1 MEMTKSMIFKSLENW
16 HRVEFAYCES
26 LIWFAVR
33 PAPRFLPV
41 ERGIGVRL
49 AQSASSPFLKRI
61 SLPCA
66 GSTFYQQNVDR
77 AIKKKKWTPQRIGLG
92 IAALAFVA
100 FSVYSIALAGRHSSL
115 NVNREKITVSKVE
128 RGVFDE
134 FIVVTGVVQPLK
146 TYQLDAIE
154 GGYVSQK
161 LLDGGATVRQ
171 GDLILK
177 LENQRLTMDFV
188 NRETEMYRLINELEN
203 TKLSLKQDKFA
214 LRRTLSELDYQIQQ
228 AKDDHERNAKLF
240 ADGVISSQEFTRTKI
255 AYERLTQQREI
266 EIENQK
272 FQEENSLVQ
281 IKQLEG
287 TLDRTRTNLIMMKQ
301 NLENLSVKAP
311 VSGLLSR
318 VDVEIGASITAGQ
331 NIGQIDDLNGFK
343 MRVEVDEH
351 YISRIFPGL
360 EGSFEFSGATT
371 KLVVSKVYPE
381 VRNGRF
387 EVDMTFEKK
396 IPEGIRRGQSVPVRL
411 QLGKPAEATLL
422 PTGGF
427 FSDTGGN
434 WVYVLNESG
443 SKAEKRNISLGRK
456 NPQFFE
462 VLSGLEPGEQVI
474 TSSYE
479 NFGDKDILNLQ

>member
-1 MEMTKSMIFKSLENW
+1 MD
-16 HRVEFAYCES
+16 
-26 LIWFAVR
+26 R
-33 PAPRFLPV
+33 P
-41 ERGIGVRL
+41 I
-49 AQSASSPFLKRI
+49 Q
-61 SLPCA
+61 
-66 GSTFYQQNVDR
+66 
-77 AIKKKKWTPQRIGLG
+77 KKKWTPQRIGIG
-92 IAALAFVA
+92 IGVLAFAA
-100 FSVYSIALAGRHSSL
+100 FSIYTLVWSGRHSSL
-115 NVNREKITVSKVE
+115 NVSREKITISKVE

-154 GGYVSQK
+154 GGYVAQK
-161 LLDGGATVRQ
+161 LLDGGATVKK

-203 TKLSLKQDKFA
+203 TKLRLKQDKFA

-228 AKDDHERNAKLF
+228 AKIDHERNSKLF
-240 ADGVISSQEFTRTKI
+240 EDGVISRQEYERTKI
-255 AYERLTQQREI
+255 TFDRLTGQREI
-266 EIENQK
+266 EIENQE
-272 FQEENSLVQ
+272 FQEENNLVQ

-287 TLDRTRTNLIMMKQ
+287 TLERTRNNLSMMKQ

-318 VDVEIGASITAGQ
+318 VDVEIGASITTGQ

-360 EGSFEFSGATT
+360 EGSFEFNGTTT
-371 KLVVSKVYPE
+371 KLVVTKVYPE
-381 VRNGRF
+381 VKSGRF
-387 EVDMTFEKK
+387 EVDMTFEGK
-396 IPEGIRRGQSVPVRL
+396 IPDGIRRGQSVPVRL
-411 QLGKPAEATLL
+411 QLGKPAEAVLL

-434 WVYVLNESG
+434 WVYVVSKSG
-443 SKAEKRNISLGRK
+443 SQAEKRDISLGRK
-456 NPQFFE
+456 NPQYFE
-462 VLSGLEPGEQVI
+462 VLSGLEPGEEVV

-479 NFGDKDILNLQ
+479 NFGDKDVLNLQ

>member
-1 MEMTKSMIFKSLENW
+1 M
-16 HRVEFAYCES
+16 
-26 LIWFAVR
+26 
-33 PAPRFLPV
+33 
-41 ERGIGVRL
+41 
-49 AQSASSPFLKRI
+49 
-61 SLPCA
+61 
-66 GSTFYQQNVDR
+66 DR

-161 LLDGGATVRQ
+161 LLDGGATVKQ

-255 AYERLTQQREI
+255 AFERLTQQREI

-287 TLDRTRTNLIMMKQ
+287 TLDRTRTNLSMMKQ

-318 VDVEIGASITAGQ
+318 VDVEIGAGITAGQ

-371 KLVVSKVYPE
+371 KLVVAKVYPE

-456 NPQFFE
+456 NPQYFE

>member
-1 MEMTKSMIFKSLENW
+1 
-16 HRVEFAYCES
+16 
-26 LIWFAVR
+26 
-33 PAPRFLPV
+33 
-41 ERGIGVRL
+41 
-49 AQSASSPFLKRI
+49 
-61 SLPCA
+61 
-66 GSTFYQQNVDR
+66 VDR
-77 AIKKKKWTPQRIGLG
+77 PIQKKRFTPQRIALGLG
-92 IAALAFVA
+92 IVA
-100 FSVYSIALAGRHSSL
+100 FLVFAVRTLLNGNQSSL
-115 NVNREKITVSKVE
+115 NVNREKISISKVE

-154 GGYVSQK
+154 GGYVAQK

-177 LENQRLTMDFV
+177 LENQRLTMEYV

-203 TKLSLKQDKFA
+203 TKLSLKQNKFT
-214 LRRTLSELDYQIQQ
+214 LRRTLSELDFQIQQ
-228 AKDDHERNAKLF
+228 ANLDHERNSKLV
-240 ADGVISSQEFTRTKI
+240 ADKVISHQEYERTKI
-255 AYERLTQQREI
+255 TFERLTQQREI

-287 TLDRTRTNLIMMKQ
+287 TLDRTRTNLTMMKQ
-301 NLENLSVKAP
+301 NLANLSVRAP

-318 VDVEIGASITAGQ
+318 VDVEIGSSITAGQ

-360 EGSFEFSGATT
+360 EGSFEFNGATT

-387 EVDMTFEKK
+387 DVDMTFEKK
-396 IPEGIRRGQSVPVRL
+396 VPDGIRRGQSVPVRL

-434 WVYVLNESG
+434 WVYVVSESG
-443 SKAEKRNISLGRK
+443 TKATKRNISLGRK

-462 VLSGLEPGEQVI
+462 VLTGLEPGEQVI

-479 NFGDKDILNLQ
+479 NFGDKDVLNLQ

>member
-1 MEMTKSMIFKSLENW
+1 MD
-16 HRVEFAYCES
+16 RV
-26 LIWFAVR
+26 
-33 PAPRFLPV
+33 
-41 ERGIGVRL
+41 
-49 AQSASSPFLKRI
+49 
-61 SLPCA
+61 
-66 GSTFYQQNVDR
+66 
-77 AIKKKKWTPQRIGLG
+77 IKKKKWTLQRIAIGVA
-92 IAALAFVA
+92 ILAFAA
-100 FSVYSIALAGRHSSL
+100 FSVYSIALAGKHSSL
-115 NVNREKITVSKVE
+115 NVNREKITISKVE

-161 LLDGGATVRQ
+161 LIDGGATVRQ

-203 TKLSLKQDKFA
+203 TKLSLKQDKFT

-228 AKDDHERNAKLF
+228 ARDDHERNTKLF
-240 ADGVISSQEFTRTKI
+240 SDGVISKQEFTRTKI
-255 AYERLTQQREI
+255 AFERLTQQREI

-318 VDVEIGASITAGQ
+318 VDVEIGASIVAGQ

-360 EGSFEFSGATT
+360 EGSFEFNGATT

-387 EVDMTFEKK
+387 EVDMTFGQK
-396 IPEGIRRGQSVPVRL
+396 IPDGIRRGQSVPVRL

-434 WVYVLNESG
+434 WVYVLDEGG

-456 NPQFFE
+456 NPQFYE

>member
-1 MEMTKSMIFKSLENW
+1 MKEGK
-16 HRVEFAYCES
+16 H
-26 LIWFAVR
+26 
-33 PAPRFLPV
+33 LPL
-41 ERGIGVRL
+41 R
-49 AQSASSPFLKRI
+49 
-61 SLPCA
+61 
-66 GSTFYQQNVDR
+66 NVDR
-77 AIKKKKWTPQRIGLG
+77 QIQKKTFTPQRIALGLG
-92 IAALAFVA
+92 IVA
-100 FSVYSIALAGRHSSL
+100 FLVFAVRTLLTGSQSSL

-154 GGYVSQK
+154 GGYVAQK

-177 LENQRLTMDFV
+177 LENQRLTMEYV

-203 TKLSLKQDKFA
+203 TKLSLKQNKFT
-214 LRRTLSELDYQIQQ
+214 LRRTLSELDFQIQQ
-228 AKDDHERNAKLF
+228 AKLDHERNGKLV
-240 ADGVISSQEFTRTKI
+240 ADKVISQQEYERTKI
-255 AYERLTQQREI
+255 TFERLTQQREI

-272 FQEENSLVQ
+272 FQEENSIVQ

-287 TLDRTRTNLIMMKQ
+287 TLDRTRTNLTMMKQ
-301 NLENLSVKAP
+301 NLENLAVKAP

-318 VDVEIGASITAGQ
+318 VDVEIGSSITAGQ

-360 EGSFEFSGATT
+360 EGSFEFNGGTT
-371 KLVVSKVYPE
+371 KLVVNKVYPE

-387 EVDMTFEKK
+387 DVDMVFSK
-396 IPEGIRRGQSVPVRL
+396 IPDGIRRGQSVPVRL

-422 PTGGF
+422 ATGGF

-443 SKAEKRNISLGRK
+443 GTATKRNISLGRK

-462 VLSGLEPGEQVI
+462 VLSGLEAGEQVI

-479 NFGDKDILNLQ
+479 NFGDKDVLNLQ

>member
-1 MEMTKSMIFKSLENW
+1 MDRPIKKKVFTFQRLAIALFT
-16 HRVEFAYCES
+16 VGF
-26 LIWFAVR
+26 LIFAVR
-33 PAPRFLPV
+33 TVLN
-41 ERGIGVRL
+41 
-49 AQSASSPFLKRI
+49 
-61 SLPCA
+61 
-66 GSTFYQQNVDR
+66 GSQ
-77 AIKKKKWTPQRIGLG
+77 
-92 IAALAFVA
+92 
-100 FSVYSIALAGRHSSL
+100 SSL

-154 GGYVSQK
+154 GGYVAQK
-161 LLDGGATVRQ
+161 LLDGGASVKK

-203 TKLSLKQDKFA
+203 TRLRLRQDKFA
-214 LRRTLSELDYQIQQ
+214 LRKTLSELDFQIQQ
-228 AKDDHERNAKLF
+228 AKMDYDRSNKLF
-240 ADGVISSQEFTRTKI
+240 ADKVVSQQEFERLKNT
-255 AYERLTQQREI
+255 YERLIGQREI

-272 FQEENSLVQ
+272 FQEENSITQ

-287 TLDRTRTNLIMMKQ
+287 TLDRTKLNLSMMKD
-301 NLENLSVKAP
+301 NLANLSVKAP

-360 EGSFEFSGATT
+360 EGSFEFNGAKV

-381 VRNGRF
+381 VRNGKF
-387 EVDMTFEKK
+387 DVDMTFEK

-411 QLGKPAEATLL
+411 QLGKPAEATLIA
-422 PTGGF
+422 TGGF

-434 WVYVLNESG
+434 WVYVLSEG
-443 SKAEKRNISLGRK
+443 GAKAIKRNISLGRK

-462 VLSGLEPGEQVI
+462 VLSGLEPGEEVI

-479 NFGDKDILNLQ
+479 NFGDKDVLNLQN

>member
-1 MEMTKSMIFKSLENW
+1 MDRPIKKKVFTFQRIAIGLFTVGFL
-16 HRVEFAYCES
+16 V
-26 LIWFAVR
+26 FAVR
-33 PAPRFLPV
+33 TVLN
-41 ERGIGVRL
+41 
-49 AQSASSPFLKRI
+49 
-61 SLPCA
+61 
-66 GSTFYQQNVDR
+66 GSQ
-77 AIKKKKWTPQRIGLG
+77 
-92 IAALAFVA
+92 
-100 FSVYSIALAGRHSSL
+100 SSL
-115 NVNREKITVSKVE
+115 NVTRDKITVSKVE

-154 GGYVSQK
+154 GGYVAQK
-161 LLDGGATVRQ
+161 LLDGGASVKK

-203 TKLSLKQDKFA
+203 TRLRLRQDKFA
-214 LRRTLSELDYQIQQ
+214 LRKTLSELDFQIQQ
-228 AKDDHERNAKLF
+228 AKMDYERNGKLY
-240 ADGVISSQEFTRTKI
+240 ADKIVSQQEFERIKNT
-255 AYERLTQQREI
+255 YERLSGQREI

-272 FQEENSLVQ
+272 FQEENSIIQ

-287 TLDRTRTNLIMMKQ
+287 TLERTKLNLSMMKD
-301 NLENLSVKAP
+301 NLANLAVKAP

-360 EGSFEFSGATT
+360 EGSFEFNGQKV

-387 EVDMTFEKK
+387 DVDMEFEK

-411 QLGKPAEATLL
+411 QLGKPAEATLI

-434 WVYVLNESG
+434 WVYVLSESG
-443 SKAEKRNISLGRK
+443 TKATKRNISLGRK

-462 VLSGLEPGEQVI
+462 VLSGLEPGEEVI

-479 NFGDKDILNLQ
+479 NFGEKDILNLQ

>member
-1 MEMTKSMIFKSLENW
+1 MD
-16 HRVEFAYCES
+16 
-26 LIWFAVR
+26 R
-33 PAPRFLPV
+33 P
-41 ERGIGVRL
+41 I
-49 AQSASSPFLKRI
+49 Q
-61 SLPCA
+61 
-66 GSTFYQQNVDR
+66 
-77 AIKKKKWTPQRIGLG
+77 KKVFTPQRIALGLA
-92 IAALAFVA
+92 IVA
-100 FSVYSIALAGRHSSL
+100 FLVFAVRTLLTGTQSSL
-115 NVNREKITVSKVE
+115 NVERERITVSKVE

-154 GGYVSQK
+154 GGYVAQK
-161 LLDGGATVRQ
+161 LLDGGASVRQ

-177 LENQRLTMDFV
+177 LENQRLMLDFV
-188 NRETEMYRLINELEN
+188 NRETEMYDLINNLEN
-203 TKLSLKQDKFA
+203 TRLRLRQDKFT
-214 LRRTLSELDYQIQQ
+214 LKKTLSELDYQIRQ
-228 AKDDHERNAKLF
+228 AKDDHDRNAKLF
-240 ADGVISSQEFTRTKI
+240 ADKVISEQEFIKTKI
-255 AYERLTQQREI
+255 IFERLSQQRDI

-272 FQEENSLVQ
+272 FQEENSIIQ

-287 TLDRTRTNLIMMKQ
+287 TLDRTRLNLTMMKQ
-301 NLENLSVKAP
+301 NLENLAVRAP

-360 EGSFEFSGATT
+360 EGSFEFNGATT

-387 EVDMTFEKK
+387 EVDMTFGAK
-396 IPEGIRRGQSVPVRL
+396 IPDGIRRGQSVPVRL

-422 PTGGF
+422 ATGGF

-434 WVYVLNESG
+434 WVYVLNENG

-456 NPQFFE
+456 NPQFYE
-462 VLSGLEPGEQVI
+462 VLSGLQAGEQVI

-479 NFGDKDILNLQ
+479 NFGDKDVLNLQN

>member
-1 MEMTKSMIFKSLENW
+1 
-16 HRVEFAYCES
+16 
-26 LIWFAVR
+26 
-33 PAPRFLPV
+33 
-41 ERGIGVRL
+41 
-49 AQSASSPFLKRI
+49 
-61 SLPCA
+61 
-66 GSTFYQQNVDR
+66 VDR
-77 AIKKKKWTPQRIGLG
+77 PIQKKRFTPQRIALGLG
-92 IAALAFVA
+92 IVA
-100 FSVYSIALAGRHSSL
+100 FLVFAVRTLLNGNQSSL
-115 NVNREKITVSKVE
+115 NVNREKITISKVE

-154 GGYVSQK
+154 GGYVAQK

-177 LENQRLTMDFV
+177 LENQRLTMEYV

-203 TKLSLKQDKFA
+203 TKLSLKQNKFT
-214 LRRTLSELDYQIQQ
+214 LRRTLSELDFQIQQ
-228 AKDDHERNAKLF
+228 AKLDHERNSKLV
-240 ADGVISSQEFTRTKI
+240 ADKVISHQEYERTKI
-255 AYERLTQQREI
+255 TFERLTQQREI

-287 TLDRTRTNLIMMKQ
+287 TLDRTRTNLTMMKQ
-301 NLENLSVKAP
+301 NLANLSVRAP

-318 VDVEIGASITAGQ
+318 VDVEIGSSITAGQ

-360 EGSFEFSGATT
+360 EGSFEFNGATT

-387 EVDMTFEKK
+387 DVDMTFEKK
-396 IPEGIRRGQSVPVRL
+396 VPDGIRRGQSVPVRL

-434 WVYVLNESG
+434 WVYVVSESG
-443 SKAEKRNISLGRK
+443 TKATKRNISLGRK

-462 VLSGLEPGEQVI
+462 VLTGLEPGEQVI

-479 NFGDKDILNLQ
+479 NFGDKDVLNLQ

>member
-1 MEMTKSMIFKSLENW
+1 MDRPIKKKIFTFQRLAIGL
-16 HRVEFAYCES
+16 FTIGF
-26 LIWFAVR
+26 LIFAVR
-33 PAPRFLPV
+33 TVLN
-41 ERGIGVRL
+41 
-49 AQSASSPFLKRI
+49 
-61 SLPCA
+61 
-66 GSTFYQQNVDR
+66 GSQ
-77 AIKKKKWTPQRIGLG
+77 
-92 IAALAFVA
+92 
-100 FSVYSIALAGRHSSL
+100 SSL
-115 NVNREKITVSKVE
+115 NVNRDKITVSKVE

-154 GGYVSQK
+154 GGYVAQK
-161 LLDGGATVRQ
+161 LLDGGASVKK

-203 TKLSLKQDKFA
+203 TRLRLRQDKFS
-214 LRRTLSELDYQIQQ
+214 LRKTLSELDFQIQQ
-228 AKDDHERNAKLF
+228 AKADYDRSNKLF
-240 ADGVISSQEFTRTKI
+240 ADKVVSQQEFERVKNT
-255 AYERLTQQREI
+255 YERLAGQREI

-272 FQEENSLVQ
+272 FQEENSIIQ

-287 TLDRTRTNLIMMKQ
+287 TLDRTKLNLTMMKD
-301 NLENLSVKAP
+301 NLANLAVKAP

-360 EGSFEFSGATT
+360 EGSFDFNGTSI

-387 EVDMTFEKK
+387 DVDMEFAK

-411 QLGKPAEATLL
+411 QLGKPADATLIA
-422 PTGGF
+422 TGGF

-434 WVYVLNESG
+434 WVYVLSEG
-443 SKAEKRNISLGRK
+443 GKKATKRNISLGRK

-462 VLSGLEPGEQVI
+462 VLSGLEPGEEVI

>member
-1 MEMTKSMIFKSLENW
+1 MDRPIKKKVFTFQRLALGLLT
-16 HRVEFAYCES
+16 VGF
-26 LIWFAVR
+26 LVFAVR
-33 PAPRFLPV
+33 TVLN
-41 ERGIGVRL
+41 
-49 AQSASSPFLKRI
+49 
-61 SLPCA
+61 
-66 GSTFYQQNVDR
+66 GSQ
-77 AIKKKKWTPQRIGLG
+77 
-92 IAALAFVA
+92 
-100 FSVYSIALAGRHSSL
+100 SSL
-115 NVNREKITVSKVE
+115 NVNRDKITVSKVE
-128 RGVFDE
+128 HGVFDE

-154 GGYVSQK
+154 GGYVAQK
-161 LLDGGATVRQ
+161 LLDGGASVKK

-203 TKLSLKQDKFA
+203 TRLRLRQDKFS
-214 LRRTLSELDYQIQQ
+214 LRKTLSELDFQIQQ
-228 AKDDHERNAKLF
+228 AKADFERSAKLF
-240 ADGVISSQEFTRTKI
+240 ADKVVSQQE
-255 AYERLTQQREI
+255 YERLKNTYDRLIGQRDI

-272 FQEENSLVQ
+272 FQEENSITQ

-287 TLDRTRTNLIMMKQ
+287 TLERTKLNLSMMK
-301 NLENLSVKAP
+301 ENLANLAVKAP

-360 EGSFEFSGATT
+360 EGSFEFNGATI

-387 EVDMTFEKK
+387 DVDMVFEK
-396 IPEGIRRGQSVPVRL
+396 IPDGIRRGQSVPVRL
-411 QLGKPAEATLL
+411 QLGKPAEANLI

-434 WVYVLNESG
+434 WVYVLQKDG
-443 SKAEKRNISLGRK
+443 TKATKRNISLGRK
-456 NPQFFE
+456 NPQYFE
-462 VLSGLEPGEQVI
+462 VLSGLEVGEEVI

-479 NFGDKDILNLQ
+479 NFGDKDVLNLQN

>member
-1 MEMTKSMIFKSLENW
+1 MD
-16 HRVEFAYCES
+16 
-26 LIWFAVR
+26 R
-33 PAPRFLPV
+33 P
-41 ERGIGVRL
+41 I
-49 AQSASSPFLKRI
+49 Q
-61 SLPCA
+61 
-66 GSTFYQQNVDR
+66 
-77 AIKKKKWTPQRIGLG
+77 KKKWTFQRIAIG
-92 IAALAFVA
+92 IGVLAFLA
-100 FSVYSIALAGRHSSL
+100 FSIYNLVLAGGKSSL
-115 NVNREKITVSKVE
+115 NVNREKITISKVE

-154 GGYVSQK
+154 GGYVAQK
-161 LLDGGATVRQ
+161 LLDGGASVKK

-177 LENQRLTMDFV
+177 LENQRLMLDFV
-188 NRETEMYRLINELEN
+188 NRETEMYDLINNLEN
-203 TKLSLKQDKFA
+203 TRLRLRQDKFA
-214 LRRTLSELDYQIQQ
+214 LKKTLSELDYQIRQ
-228 AKDDHERNAKLF
+228 AKDDHDRNAKLF
-240 ADGVISSQEFTRTKI
+240 ADAVISQQEFTKTKI
-255 AYERLTQQREI
+255 AYERLVQQRDI
-266 EIENQK
+266 EVENQQ
-272 FQEENSLVQ
+272 FQEENSVTQ

-287 TLDRTRTNLIMMKQ
+287 TLERTRLNLTMMKQ

-360 EGSFEFSGATT
+360 EGSFDFSGATT

-381 VRNGRF
+381 VKSGRF
-387 EVDMTFEKK
+387 EVDMTFEGR
-396 IPEGIRRGQSVPVRL
+396 IPDGIRRGQSVPVRL
-411 QLGKPAEATLL
+411 QLGKPAEAVLL

-434 WVYVLNESG
+434 WVYVVSKSG
-443 SKAEKRNISLGRK
+443 SQAEKRDISLGRK
-456 NPQFFE
+456 NPQYFE
-462 VLSGLEPGEQVI
+462 VLSGLEPGEEVV

-479 NFGDKDILNLQ
+479 NFGDKDVLNLQ

>member
-1 MEMTKSMIFKSLENW
+1 M
-16 HRVEFAYCES
+16 
-26 LIWFAVR
+26 
-33 PAPRFLPV
+33 
-41 ERGIGVRL
+41 
-49 AQSASSPFLKRI
+49 
-61 SLPCA
+61 
-66 GSTFYQQNVDR
+66 DR
-77 AIKKKKWTPQRIGLG
+77 AIKKKRFTPQRIALGLG
-92 IAALAFVA
+92 ILGFLAFV
-100 FSVYSIALAGRHSSL
+100 VYVLRNSGQSSL

-154 GGYVSQK
+154 GGYVAQK
-161 LLDGGATVRQ
+161 LLDGGATVKK

-177 LENQRLTMDFV
+177 LENQRLMLDFV
-188 NRETEMYRLINELEN
+188 NRETEMYDLINNLEN
-203 TKLSLKQDKFA
+203 TRLRLRQDKFT
-214 LRRTLSELDYQIQQ
+214 LQRTLSELDYQIRQ
-228 AKDDHERNAKLF
+228 AKDDFERNTKLF
-240 ADGVISSQEFTRTKI
+240 ADKVISEQEFTRTRI
-255 AYERLTQQREI
+255 THERLIQQRGI

-272 FQEENSLVQ
+272 FQEENSITQ

-287 TLDRTRTNLIMMKQ
+287 TLDRTRLNLRMMKD
-301 NLENLSVKAP
+301 NLENLSVRAP

-360 EGSFEFSGATT
+360 EGSFEFNGATV
-371 KLVVSKVYPE
+371 KLAVSKVYPE
-381 VRNGRF
+381 VSNGRF
-387 EVDMTFEKK
+387 QVDMTFDK
-396 IPEGIRRGQSVPVRL
+396 IPGGVRRGQSVPVRL

-422 PTGGF
+422 ATGGF

-434 WVYVLNESG
+434 WVFVVDPSG
-443 SKAEKRNISLGRK
+443 SRAVRRDISLGRK

-462 VLSGLEPGEQVI
+462 VLSGLDAGEEVI

-479 NFGDKDILNLQ
+479 NFGDKQILNLQN